1 MTGTK
6 GEHRDGRWRGWGTW
20 RVLRIALVG
29 AWCLWAVAA
38 WWSAPR
44 PAEADDARTDIAAG
58 QVTVY
63 QWADKWE
70 RPMLSS
76 WGTVPELRS
85 WGHNGPLFIWRTN
98 EGRTYYAVADAA
110 PADRLLAGGGA
121 EPSRPQ
127 TEAIRAAVMAS
138 LLDTARP
145 LHGDIRPASRY
156 LPMLIGLI
164 CLAIIVRG
172 PAPALGTRWYWFWLT
187 TGVPLGLGV
196 LAWLAIERPWSARPG
211 PMSEPDVDSRHRGLR
226 GLLIAVAASVALAA
240 LGLVLREF
248 FGTWAFP
255 EPLG

>member
-1 MTGTK
+1 MTGTT
-6 GEHRDGRWRGWGTW
+6 GDHRHGRWHGWGTW
-20 RVLRIALVG
+20 RVARIALVG

-44 PAEADDARTDIAAG
+44 PAEVDDARADIAADR
-58 QVTVY
+58 VTVY
-63 QWADKWE
+63 QWADTWH
-70 RPMLSS
+70 RPTVSL

-85 WGHNGPLFIWRTN
+85 WGHNGPLFVWRTN
-98 EGRTYYAVADAA
+98 EGRTYYAAADAA
-110 PADRLLAGGGA
+110 TAEPPLVGAA

-145 LHGDIRPASRY
+145 LHGDVRPAYRY
-156 LPMLIGLI
+156 LPMLIGLV
-164 CLAIIVRG
+164 CLAVIVLG

-187 TGVPLGLGV
+187 TGAPLGLGV
-196 LAWLAIERPWSARPG
+196 LAWLAVERPWSARPG
-211 PMSEPDVDSRHRGLR
+211 PMSEPGVDIRRRGLR
-226 GLLIAVAASVALAA
+226 GLLIAVVASVALAA
-240 LGLVLREF
+240 LGFVLREL